1 MREWKKLNILYADWI
16 RIWASFALSLPSL
29 PTCVNLPTPPP
40 THTHTHTHTPY
51 VKSNNKQ
58 KLIYMAPRHKWLNFL
73 GQDCWKLARQQQVQ
87 QEEDFVYLVSILVY
101 SVFAGLHGIKHIGMI
116 IFILETHFR
125 SSSKTNTVALDFE
138 PRAVYDYFKRKVK
151 IFEWTIWIINKQKQ
165 LNNPAK

>member
-1 MREWKKLNILYADWI
+1 MEKTKYPVCWLNTDISQFFLIPALPPYLREL
-16 RIWASFALSLPSL
+16 
-29 PTCVNLPTPPP
+29 TPPP
-40 THTHTHTHTPY
+40 THTHTPY

-151 IFEWTIWIINKQKQ
+151 IFEWTIWIMNKQKQ

>member
-1 MREWKKLNILYADWI
+1 MEKTKYPVCWLNTDISQFCLIPALPPYLRELT
-16 RIWASFALSLPSL
+16 PS
-29 PTCVNLPTPPP
+29 PP
-40 THTHTHTHTPY
+40 HTHTHTPY

-151 IFEWTIWIINKQKQ
+151 IFEWTIWIMNKQKQ

>member
-1 MREWKKLNILYADWI
+1 MLIEYGYKPVLPYPCP
-16 RIWASFALSLPSL
+16 PSL
-29 PTCVNLPTPPP
+29 PAWTYPPP
-40 THTHTHTHTPY
+40 PHTHTPY

-125 SSSKTNTVALDFE
+125 SSSKTNKVALDFE

-151 IFEWTIWIINKQKQ
+151 IFAGVDN
-165 LNNPAK
+165 LNHK